1 MPEILPL
8 TFPPLP
14 VPHREQA
21 AGSDCLAACAAMV
34 LEYLGRPVA
43 YDRLLALLDIGPI
56 GAPRRNILRL
66 SRLQFDVTYREAT
79 LAILAT
85 YLRAG
90 HPVIVFVDT
99 GELSYWSVTT
109 NHALVVIGLDREHVL
124 VNDPAF
130 AHAPQRIVHAEFELA
145 WLNGDNTCAII
156 QGTSDQ
162 AIDLQWLSVS

>member
-1 MPEILPL
+1 MPETLPF
-8 TFPPLP
+8 TIPPLP

-21 AGSDCLAACAAMV
+21 AGSDCLAACVAMV

-43 YDRLLALLDIGPI
+43 YDRLLTLLDIGPI
-56 GAPRRNILRL
+56 GAPRRNVLRL
-66 SRLQFDVTYREAT
+66 SRLQLDVTYHEAT
-79 LAILAT
+79 LAILAA

-90 HPVIVFVDT
+90 HPVIVFMDT

-109 NHALVVIGLDREHVL
+109 NHALVVLGLDEVYVL

-130 AHAPQRIVHAEFELA
+130 AHAPQRIAHTEFELA

-156 QGTSDQ
+156 QEASD
-162 AIDLQWLSVS
+162 